1 MCAALTNYVRGH
13 DVTPDRHRPAGTA
26 HSEGWPHRLMSSS
39 PEEWCD
45 RTQGVRWLID
55 TMFTREQD
63 RVQQAILWARGRY
76 QRS

>member
-1 MCAALTNYVRGH
+1 MN
-13 DVTPDRHRPAGTA
+13 
-26 HSEGWPHRLMSSS
+26 SS
-39 PEEWCD
+39 PDEWGQ

-55 TMFTREQD
+55 TLFTREQD